1 MASLTRWTWVS
12 VNSRSWWWTGRPGV
26 LRFMGSQRVR
36 HDWET
41 ELNWTELNPYSKFPQ
56 TLLSLRIPSDFH
68 SFSQIPSESPSFIMS
83 SQTHF
88 FTNSSQSHFL
98 INFSYPPSCRFQ
110 LICLLS
116 EILLTSSEYSIRN
129 LLFPRIHSHCSSFSL
144 NSLSFS
150 LCHQPLSFCLASIFT
165 QKISPFIYPLLTSLH
180 LCVCNLHLHVSL
192 CFQFLTYY
200 TNFFF
205 FFQKKRC
212 PSSCQK
218 HTLCPQ

>member
-1 MASLTRWTWVS
+1 
-12 VNSRSWWWTGRPGV
+12 
-26 LRFMGSQRVR
+26 
-36 HDWET
+36 
-41 ELNWTELNPYSKFPQ
+41 
-56 TLLSLRIPSDFH
+56 
-68 SFSQIPSESPSFIMS
+68 MS

-205 FFQKKRC
+205 FFRRKGALLLVKSILFVHSRVIC
-212 PSSCQK
+212 LFWNFIPSDIS
-218 HTLCPQ
+218 

>member
-1 MASLTRWTWVS
+1 
-12 VNSRSWWWTGRPGV
+12 
-26 LRFMGSQRVR
+26 
-36 HDWET
+36 
-41 ELNWTELNPYSKFPQ
+41 
-56 TLLSLRIPSDFH
+56 
-68 SFSQIPSESPSFIMS
+68 MS

-88 FTNSSQSHFL
+88 FTNSSQSPFL

-205 FFQKKRC
+205 FFSEEKVPFFLSKAYSLSTVELFA
-212 PSSCQK
+212 SSGTSFLQIYPEGMYSQIFTIAPFSAYK
-218 HTLCPQ
+218 HAYKALIPQTLPLILTIFELPALTVSPLKYLFSCK